1 MGSRLTAEM
10 YASMFPTAGT
20 ASIAPAAREEVTKA
34 VEAAVIQSSFSML
47 NPRHRASEQS
57 S

>member
-1 MGSRLTAEM
+1 M